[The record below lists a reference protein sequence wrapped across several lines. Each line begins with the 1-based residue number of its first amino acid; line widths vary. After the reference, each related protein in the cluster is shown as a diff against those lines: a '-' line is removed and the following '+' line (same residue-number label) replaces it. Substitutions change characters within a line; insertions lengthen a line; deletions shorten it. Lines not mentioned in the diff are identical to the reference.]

1 MNIIQVRKVKKIL
14 EYYADQV
21 NYTVT
26 FKKAMEGQHQ
36 SLLMERPDILNDKGV
51 KAREALSFFF
61 VEGEG
66 TNETTKV

>member
-1 MNIIQVRKVKKIL
+1 
-14 EYYADQV
+14 
-21 NYTVT
+21 
-26 FKKAMEGQHQ
+26 
-36 SLLMERPDILNDKGV
+36 MERPDILNDKGV